1 MNKTKTIQN
10 TTKFL
15 IISAIF
21 SIFLLSFASYSQA
34 IAPAFTKL
42 QAVSTSAPTAL
53 ALDARENLYVVSS
66 TQNSLNIYNHNG
78 AYLTSLL
85 TLNKPI
91 SVAVD
96 AGGRI
101 FIGNAGANNVEV
113 YDGNLN
119 FLFKLG
125 SGNGEFVTPAAITTD
140 NAGNIYVA
148 DLKSNII
155 KIYNPDGSY
164 KSSFGSTG
172 SGDGQFQ
179 SPTSIAIN
187 EAAGE
192 IIVSDLKVITTTQ
205 GITESVRIQIF
216 DMNGVFKRTFGAY
229 GQGEGY
235 LIRTMGV
242 DVDGAGR
249 IYVTDSYQNIA
260 QVYNSNGTYLGSIY
274 DEISPMRTPM
284 GIAIGKSNRLF
295 IASLNASRV
304 DVFGVDSYTVMGV
317 SPLTLSFEGQQGGDP
332 QAQNVEISNTGTGT
346 LNWSASVSDSWI
358 TLSQTSGST
367 PPAQLSILN
376 VGINLAGLL
385 AGTYSGTVTV
395 TAESGVT
402 EVVSVSLTVTA
413 PPAVLSVN
421 PSSLD
426 YTSLN
431 GLVPSAQTLT
441 IENTGGGTLDW
452 NATSNS
458 SWITLNKYSGA
469 APDTITVSVDPAG
482 LSAGIYVGTI
492 TVTADS
498 ATGSPANIIVT
509 LNVIAYGTI
518 NVTTNRTT
526 ATFTISGPASYS
538 GSGTS
543 MTATDAPPGTYA
555 IIYGDV
561 LGYITPASQTQ
572 TLTGGGSIS
581 FTGTYVK
588 KTVVKKNIIAG
599 AGPGSTNPATV
610 NVVYSDGAPTGVQ
623 FIANTYK
630 YGVNVASGD
639 IDGDG
644 IFEIITGA
652 GPGPQNPGEVNI
664 FDRTGS
670 KIVGF
675 TVGYNGARAT
685 YNYGINVASG
695 DFDGDGQYE
704 VITGAGAGPAN
715 PSYVKI
721 YAYDPAIQQM
731 VDSGIDLLAY
741 DTLFGVEVA
750 AGDVDDDGVAELIT
764 APGAGNTNTGI
775 IRIWDIDT
783 SMGVG
788 QWSATLT
795 KEFTA
800 ESYYKYSVNITSAD
814 VNGDGYDE
822 IITGAGPDRASRDT
836 IKVFDRNGTQL
847 SQFTANLSRAYG
859 TTIDSGDTNGDG
871 IAEIVAGAGP
881 YAGNRAFVR
890 ILNASSGAVITTF
903 KPLNTLYGVNVAAG
917 DLGY

>member
-1 MNKTKTIQN
+1 MKKTKSIHN
-10 TTKFL
+10 IAKFL

-34 IAPAFTKL
+34 VAPAFTKL

-53 ALDARENLYVVSS
+53 ALDARENLYIVSS

-78 AYLTSLL
+78 AYLASLL

-140 NAGNIYVA
+140 NTGNIYVA

-192 IIVSDLKVITTTQ
+192 IIVSDLKVITTSQ
-205 GITESVRIQIF
+205 GITESARIQIF
-216 DMNGVFKRTFGAY
+216 DMNGVFKRTFGSY

-242 DVDGAGR
+242 DVDGAGS

-260 QVYNSNGTYLGSIY
+260 QVYDGNGVYLGSIY

-295 IASLNASRV
+295 IASLNAERV

-317 SPLTLSFEGQQGGDP
+317 SPLVLLFEGQQGGSL
-332 QAQNVEISNTGTGT
+332 QAQNVEVSNTGTGT
-346 LNWSASVSDSWI
+346 LNWTASASDSWI

-367 PPAQLSILN
+367 LPSQAAIIN

-395 TAESGVT
+395 MAESGVT
-402 EVVSVSLTVTA
+402 EVVSISLTVTP

-431 GLVPSAQTLT
+431 GSAPSAQTLA
-441 IENTGGGTLDW
+441 IENTGGGTLNW

-458 SWITLNKYSGA
+458 GWIALNKYSGT
-469 APDTITVSVDPAG
+469 APDTVTVSVDTAG
-482 LSAGIYVGTI
+482 LSAGTYVGTI
-492 TVTADS
+492 TVTANG

-518 NVTTNRTT
+518 NVTTNRAA

-561 LGYITPASQTQ
+561 IGYITPASQTQ
-572 TLTGGGSIS
+572 TLAGGGSIS

-588 KTVVKKNIIAG
+588 KTVVKKNII
-599 AGPGSTNPATV
+599 
-610 NVVYSDGAPTGVQ
+610 
-623 FIANTYK
+623 
-630 YGVNVASGD
+630 
-639 IDGDG
+639 
-644 IFEIITGA
+644 TGA
-652 GPGPQNPGEVNI
+652 GPG
-664 FDRTGS
+664 
-670 KIVGF
+670 
-675 TVGYNGARAT
+675 
-685 YNYGINVASG
+685 
-695 DFDGDGQYE
+695 
-704 VITGAGAGPAN
+704 
-715 PSYVKI
+715 
-721 YAYDPAIQQM
+721 
-731 VDSGIDLLAY
+731 
-741 DTLFGVEVA
+741 
-750 AGDVDDDGVAELIT
+750 
-764 APGAGNTNTGI
+764 
-775 IRIWDIDT
+775 
-783 SMGVG
+783 
-788 QWSATLT
+788 
-795 KEFTA
+795 
-800 ESYYKYSVNITSAD
+800 
-814 VNGDGYDE
+814 
-822 IITGAGPDRASRDT
+822 
-836 IKVFDRNGTQL
+836 
-847 SQFTANLSRAYG
+847 
-859 TTIDSGDTNGDG
+859 
-871 IAEIVAGAGP
+871 
-881 YAGNRAFVR
+881 
-890 ILNASSGAVITTF
+890 
-903 KPLNTLYGVNVAAG
+903 
-917 DLGY
+917 